1 MRRGLELQHPQS
13 GCTQAQTQGSA
24 LITIAATPRRAL
36 EAARN
41 NASRYNWQSGFWSA
55 NRRRAVRVV
64 SDRSLEVLRVI
75 VQDYVASREP
85 VGSKSIVERHSFGVS
100 AATIRNDMAMLED
113 EELIAAPHTSSG
125 RVPTDKGYRVFVDQ
139 LADLR
144 PLSAAQ
150 RTAIETFLGQ
160 SVDLDDVLARTVRLL
175 SQLTNHVALVQ
186 YPSLAKSRVRHI
198 ELVPLTSR
206 RIMVVFISD
215 SGRVEQNLIDLRS
228 DVDIEFIADLRARL
242 NSALGGLGLVDAAT
256 RLSAFSAEFPAERSP
271 LVAEITSSLLDQI
284 AANRQEKLVMAGAAN
299 LVRTENDFTGSIY
312 PVLEAIEEQVT
323 LLKLFSEVEVDRNG
337 VAVSIGRENAEF
349 GLGETSV
356 LSSGYTASGGTVAR
370 LGVLGPTRMDYSN
383 NMAAVRAVARY
394 LTRLLGEA

>member
-1 MRRGLELQHPQS
+1 M
-13 GCTQAQTQGSA
+13 
-24 LITIAATPRRAL
+24 
-36 EAARN
+36 
-41 NASRYNWQSGFWSA
+41 F
-55 NRRRAVRVV
+55 VV

-100 AATIRNDMAMLED
+100 AATIRNDMAMLEE

-144 PLSAAQ
+144 PLSPAQ
-150 RTAIETFLGQ
+150 RQAIETFLGQ

-198 ELVPLTSR
+198 ELVPLTAR
-206 RIMVVFISD
+206 RVMVVFISD
-215 SGRVEQNLIDLRS
+215 SGRVEQNLIDLRA
-228 DVDIEFIADLRARL
+228 DVDHEFVAELRSRL
-242 NSALGGLGLVDAAT
+242 NAALGGLGLAEAAST
-256 RLSAFSAEFPAERSP
+256 LAGFSEQFASDRAP
-271 LVAEITSSLLDQI
+271 LVTEITSSLLDQI

-337 VAVSIGRENAEF
+337 VAVSIGRENVEF

-356 LSSGYTASGGTVAR
+356 LSSGYTTSGGTVAR

-394 LTRLLGEA
+394 LTRLLGTD